1 MIKRNETWIA
11 VVAITLTILGGM
23 FGIVKWGF
31 LGEVNTNISQL
42 ENRITEKHIKEIE
55 GIRLLI
61 EDKMDGVDVLKQTT
75 EKLIIK
81 VDELDDKVNR
91 LESNSR

>member
-1 MIKRNETWIA
+1 
-11 VVAITLTILGGM
+11 
-23 FGIVKWGF
+23 
-31 LGEVNTNISQL
+31 
-42 ENRITEKHIKEIE
+42 
-55 GIRLLI
+55 
-61 EDKMDGVDVLKQTT
+61 MDGVDVLKQTT